1 MAKLFSE
8 EQLNRAR
15 KKYFGKI
22 YFTDNKLKT
31 YQVLIN
37 KFLIYFFNF
46 KILLVNLKRNI
57 IKLFLKNSLKN
68 KSGENNILLNIDDNK
83 IKKISKEL
91 KEKNYIF
98 VTNFIENGC
107 YLKILNNW
115 PNINFFKQNNKIIK
129 YLSVGF
135 KCREGTFS
143 ETDEKILKSH
153 MELKNLYE
161 FLSSSHFKKI
171 INSILNFENKD
182 FYNYEIKSTMVGN
195 NSFLIPHVDGMTETM
210 NCAYNFIYFLD
221 GNDEDLVYSGATTI
235 FEDNSFAKPIIKPK
249 TMKNSI
255 LIYKSTEKLFH
266 GFDFTKLPKNFYRK
280 TVNFEFY
287 PK

>member
-1 MAKLFSE
+1 
-8 EQLNRAR
+8 
-15 KKYFGKI
+15 
-22 YFTDNKLKT
+22 
-31 YQVLIN
+31 
-37 KFLIYFFNF
+37 
-46 KILLVNLKRNI
+46 
-57 IKLFLKNSLKN
+57 
-68 KSGENNILLNIDDNK
+68 
-83 IKKISKEL
+83 
-91 KEKNYIF
+91 
-98 VTNFIENGC
+98 
-107 YLKILNNW
+107 
-115 PNINFFKQNNKIIK
+115 
-129 YLSVGF
+129 
-135 KCREGTFS
+135 
-143 ETDEKILKSH
+143 
-153 MELKNLYE
+153 
-161 FLSSSHFKKI
+161 
-171 INSILNFENKD
+171 
-182 FYNYEIKSTMVGN
+182 MVGN